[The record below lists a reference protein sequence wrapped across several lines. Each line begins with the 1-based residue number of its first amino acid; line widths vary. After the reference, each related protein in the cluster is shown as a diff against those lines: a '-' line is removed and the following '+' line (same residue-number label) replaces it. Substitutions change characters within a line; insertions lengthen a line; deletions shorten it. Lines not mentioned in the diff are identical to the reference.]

1 MEFND
6 DSVNPFSDVG
16 GNNRHVRF
24 RSCYRFLCL
33 YLADKR
39 DVVKSVIAF
48 ATHSVKKIE
57 GGFKRWVEVLLSKLK
72 NGDMVAE
79 LYSRTLSVA
88 QHQRQRRLQ
97 HGLICRLVGGFLI
110 DYQVFPGG
118 YGLLFRVCQKFLHL
132 LWNDL
137 LRFCCCHFL
146 LPQSAFRSKCR

>member
-79 LYSRTLSVA
+79 LHTRSLSVA
-88 QHQRQRRLQ
+88 
-97 HGLICRLVGGFLI
+97 
-110 DYQVFPGG
+110 
-118 YGLLFRVCQKFLHL
+118 
-132 LWNDL
+132 
-137 LRFCCCHFL
+137 
-146 LPQSAFRSKCR
+146 